1 MTRPNRSHVTLVR
14 SGQRVT
20 GRISHNAMTRR
31 ALLGGLTAVTAM
43 AAVPAFASA
52 PALLR
57 GAGDFRSLSLVN
69 DKTGEWLNTVY
80 WAEGEYIPD
89 ALEAINH
96 IMRDWREDLVFQMD
110 PRAIDILSATQHL
123 LDSGEPFQVVSGYRS
138 RKTNAMLRRRSRA
151 VAKNS
156 YHIKGMAVDIAMRAR
171 SVRQISRAG
180 LSLGAGGV
188 GRYSR
193 SQFVHLDSGPVRKWG
208 R

>member
-1 MTRPNRSHVTLVR
+1 MTQVTNDRL
-14 SGQRVT
+14 GQRVDS
-20 GRISHNAMTRR
+20 IIFNNAVTRR
-31 ALLGGLTAVTAM
+31 ALLGGLASLTAM

-52 PALLR
+52 PALLK

-69 DKTGEWLNTVY
+69 NRTGESLNTIY
-80 WAEGEYIPD
+80 WAEGDYIPE
-89 ALEAINH
+89 ALEAVNH
-96 IMRDWREDLVFQMD
+96 ILRDWREDLAFEMD
-110 PRAIDILSATQHL
+110 PHAIDILSATQRL
-123 LDSGEPFQVVSGYRS
+123 LDSGEPFQVVSGYRT

-156 YHIKGMAVDIAMRAR
+156 YHIKGMAVDIAMQTR

-193 SQFVHLDSGPVRKWG
+193 SHFVHLDSGPVRKWG